1 MYFVVF
7 VVAMGPGFIV
17 EAVQGLTSRDVD
29 LSDILRKMVG
39 ILAGLYYAS
48 VVHDRLH
55 NQDHVG
61 RYDKTL
67 HLEQGL
73 NEIEI
78 PLSEIEQ
85 GPLGRE
91 LDLTNVAGIVL
102 FASERKNS
110 LQIELS
116 DIYLK

>member
-7 VVAMGPGFIV
+7 VMAMVLGFIV
-17 EAVQGLTSRDVD
+17 EAMQGLTSRDVD
-29 LSDILRKMVG
+29 LSDILRNMAG
-39 ILAGLYYAS
+39 ILAGLCYAS
-48 VVHDRLH
+48 AVHDKFH
-55 NQDHVG
+55 NQDYVD
-61 RYDKTL
+61 RYNKTL
-67 HLEQGL
+67 HLEQGI
-73 NEIEI
+73 NEFDI
-78 PLSEIEQ
+78 PLSQIEQ

-102 FASERKNS
+102 FVSERKNS